1 VFEFTANYAVNQ
13 SASVSV
19 RPRRYM
25 EPRWPAMTM
34 HKLIRHNTFDQ
45 FVIKRE
51 ITVVTVQTCC
61 ENLTDEL
68 AVVRDYL

>member
-1 VFEFTANYAVNQ
+1 
-13 SASVSV
+13 
-19 RPRRYM
+19 M

-34 HKLIRHNTFDQ
+34 HKLMRHNTFDQ